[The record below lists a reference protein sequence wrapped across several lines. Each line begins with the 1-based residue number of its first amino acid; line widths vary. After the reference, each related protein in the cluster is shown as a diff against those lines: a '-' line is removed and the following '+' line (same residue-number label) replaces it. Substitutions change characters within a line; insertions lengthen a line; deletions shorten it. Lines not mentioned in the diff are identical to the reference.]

1 MLPECSAPDNVAS
14 GFGDQKVLRPA
25 ATGATSW
32 AMAEASPEP
41 GGGARFS
48 TSSLRKQLV
57 MDLHSH
63 FLELKLLTRQDHSH
77 FLEAG
82 PGFP

>member
-25 ATGATSW
+25 ATRATSW

-41 GGGARFS
+41 GGGTRFS

-57 MDLHSH
+57 MDLHS
-63 FLELKLLTRQDHSH
+63 
-77 FLEAG
+77 
-82 PGFP
+82 